1 FSKRRHRHHDHQLA
15 RRTDRRP
22 QRVQSIVA
30 SFEQLVA
37 EIDKAQ
43 ANSEE
48 KREAKSRLKAL
59 LSHPLLVQILGDV
72 AVRLALH

>member
-1 FSKRRHRHHDHQLA
+1 M
-15 RRTDRRP
+15 
-22 QRVQSIVA
+22 QSIVA